1 MNQIVNPQVTG
12 ANPWVCVLS
21 IMCDG
26 ALGGLLNANMSDNG
40 FALPTRIKG
49 IWCPGAL
56 WNVFVG
62 AMSAV
67 TSWALY
73 GSGSVI
79 EVAGTQR
86 EQISLKLGALAGA
99 LIVGMAGSKW
109 LTSEVDKS
117 LMKQSVREVARHSLS
132 PQECDGLED
141 CGSPRSILKAVAG
154 SQSPETTV
162 Q

>member
-1 MNQIVNPQVTG
+1 MQTPNPQVVNG
-12 ANPWVCVLS
+12 ANPW
-21 IMCDG
+21 MCILFVACAG
-26 ALGGLLNANMSDNG
+26 ALGGLLNAFMSDNG

-49 IWCPGAL
+49 VLCPGAL

-62 AMSAV
+62 GISAV

-73 GSGSVI
+73 GSGVTIDIASS
-79 EVAGTQR
+79 QR

-117 LMKQSVREVARHSLS
+117 LMRQAVVEVAKRTLS
-132 PQECDGLED
+132 PEECSKLED
-141 CGSPRSILKAVAG
+141 CGSPRSMLKAVAG
-154 SQSPETTV
+154 A
-162 Q
+162 

>member
-1 MNQIVNPQVTG
+1 MNQIANPQVVAGT
-12 ANPWVCVLS
+12 NPWVCVFSVMLA
-21 IMCDG
+21 G
-26 ALGGLLNANMSDNG
+26 ALGGLLNANISDNG
-40 FALPTRIKG
+40 FALPRRIRG

-62 AMSAV
+62 GLSAL

-109 LTSEVDKS
+109 LTGEVDKN
-117 LMKQSVREVARHSLS
+117 LMKQSVMEVAKQNLPSA
-132 PQECDGLED
+132 ECKDLED
-141 CGSPRSILKAVAG
+141 CGSPRQLLKTVAG
-154 SQSPETTV
+154 S
-162 Q
+162 